1 MSLEEIKRRISA
13 LEGETRLLETC
24 CLVRLPD
31 GSEKEI
37 TLAEWID
44 HAAEWKV
51 IRITQGEEIS
61 PLLCSL
67 FSLMDQAVREDQES
81 GSDPAVRADHMRS
94 RDAILSFIEYAGGIT

>member
-1 MSLEEIKRRISA
+1 MRLDEIKKRISA
-13 LEGETRLLETC
+13 LEGETRLSETLC
-24 CLVRLPD
+24 IVRFPD
-31 GSEKEI
+31 ESEQEI
-37 TLAEWID
+37 TLSEWLD